1 MFGDLEAGWLW
12 MIGGV
17 VLLIAELIAP
27 GFFLVWIGAAAM
39 ITGVFALLF
48 DIGVAGQMALFAVY
62 AAIAVYV
69 SRRWYEANPVL
80 TEDPMLNDKTARL
93 VGRTV
98 TVVEPVDEHGGRVH
112 LGDGEWSARGGPAAV
127 GERVRIRGVEG
138 NCLLVE
144 VERQLP
150 GA

>member
-1 MFGDLEAGWLW
+1 

-17 VLLIAELIAP
+17 LLLTAELIAP
-27 GFFLVWIGAAAM
+27 GFFLVWIGAAAI
-39 ITGVFALLF
+39 ITGAFTLLF
-48 DIGVAGQMALFAVY
+48 DIGAAGQLALFALY

-69 SRRWYEANPVL
+69 SRRWYEGRPVE
-80 TEDPMLNDKTARL
+80 TEDPMLNDRSARL

-98 TVVEPVDEHGGRVH
+98 TVVEPVDECSGRVR
-112 LGDGEWSARGGPAAV
+112 LGDSDWSARGGPAQA
-127 GERVRIRGVEG
+127 GEKVRITGVEG

-150 GA
+150 LA